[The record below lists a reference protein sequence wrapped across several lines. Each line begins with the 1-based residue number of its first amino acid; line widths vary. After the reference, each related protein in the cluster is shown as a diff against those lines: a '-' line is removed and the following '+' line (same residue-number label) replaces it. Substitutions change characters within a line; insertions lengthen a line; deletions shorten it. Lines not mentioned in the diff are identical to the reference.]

1 LRLII
6 FGQVREFPKAAV
18 YAVSAAALFFIYSVF
33 YSPLIR
39 QIKQKR
45 AEYKTIVAKLQQARN
60 SITSVARGNAPG
72 SQIQASGVLQL
83 KGVFLD
89 QETPMALI
97 NDEVVSVGDK
107 IGGSVVS
114 AIKEDRVVLN
124 DGKRDFQLLLE
135 Q

>member
-1 LRLII
+1 MRLII

-60 SITSVARGNAPG
+60 SITSVTRGNAPA
-72 SQIQASGVLQL
+72 QIQASGVLQL

-124 DGKRDFQLLLE
+124 DGKRDFQLLIE